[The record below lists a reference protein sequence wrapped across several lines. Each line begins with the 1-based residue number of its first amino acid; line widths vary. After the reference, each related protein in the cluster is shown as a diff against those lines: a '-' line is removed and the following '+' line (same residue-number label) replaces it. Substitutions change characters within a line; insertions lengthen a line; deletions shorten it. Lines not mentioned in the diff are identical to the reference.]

1 MVDTIKY
8 KEWIEIAKKDFKGAK
23 ILYEYGGDYG
33 LVLFHL
39 QQSVEKY
46 LKGYLIYKTGL
57 LQDGHSL
64 IKLCKKASNYNAE
77 FRKFIKDCAFLNG
90 YYIETRYPAEDPLIA
105 DEEDVKEG
113 IKFTEEILLFI
124 EQSIEFDLNKDKK

>member
-8 KEWIEIAKKDFKGAK
+8 NEWIKVAQKDLKGAK
-23 ILYEYGGDYG
+23 ILYEHDGDYG

-39 QQSVEKY
+39 QQAVEKY
-46 LKGYLIYKTGL
+46 LKGYLISKTGL
-57 LQDGHSL
+57 LQEGHSL
-64 IKLCKKASNYNAE
+64 IKLCKRASTYNSG
-77 FRKFIKDCAFLNG
+77 FKKFIKDCAFLNE

-113 IKFTEEILLFI
+113 IKVTEEIILFI
-124 EQSIEFDLNKDKK
+124 EENII

>member
-1 MVDTIKY
+1 MVYTLKY
-8 KEWIEIAKKDFKGAK
+8 KDWFEIAKKDLNGAK
-23 ILYEYGGDYG
+23 ILYEYEGDYG

-39 QQSVEKY
+39 QQAVEKY
-46 LKGYLIYKTGL
+46 LKGYLIYKTGM

-64 IKLCKKASNYNAE
+64 IKLCKRASIYNNE

-105 DEEDVKEG
+105 EAEDVKEG
-113 IKFTEEILLFI
+113 LKFTEEIINFI
-124 EQSIEFDLNKDKK
+124 EMNI

>member
-1 MVDTIKY
+1 MVDTLKY
-8 KEWIEIAKKDFKGAK
+8 KDWFEMANKDLKGAK
-23 ILYEYGGDYG
+23 ILYEYQGDYG

-39 QQSVEKY
+39 QQAVEKY
-46 LKGYLIYKTGL
+46 FKGYLICETGI

-64 IKLCKKASNYNAE
+64 IKLCKKASAYNDG

-105 DEEDVKEG
+105 EDEDVKDGLE
-113 IKFTEEILLFI
+113 FTEEIINFI
-124 EQSIEFDLNKDKK
+124 EENTR

>member
-1 MVDTIKY
+1 M
-8 KEWIEIAKKDFKGAK
+8 
-23 ILYEYGGDYG
+23 
-33 LVLFHL
+33 
-39 QQSVEKY
+39 
-46 LKGYLIYKTGL
+46 

-64 IKLCKKASNYNAE
+64 IKLCKKASVYNSE

-113 IKFTEEILLFI
+113 IKFTEEIIVFI
-124 EQSIEFDLNKDKK
+124 EQNIK